1 MDGPVFG
8 ALADP
13 TRRHL
18 LDLLFERDGRTL
30 GELVAAVPGMS
41 RFGVMKHLR
50 VLEAAELV
58 TTRRVGRE
66 KHHFL
71 NPVPI
76 RRLHD
81 RWLDKYRARAADS
94 LLDLQ
99 RALERGAAGEFDRSH
114 HPKGEPMTTT
124 AAPAFVS
131 AIYIR
136 ATPEAIWRAITESD
150 YTLRYYYGSA
160 VESAWTA
167 GSPYRMTIGGE
178 LQIEG
183 EIVEANPPRRLVQTF
198 HAVWDEGVK
207 ADGPTRVSWEIEDAM
222 PGVCKVTVV
231 HDGLVAGSATLE
243 QVSGGW
249 PFILSGLKTLV
260 ETGTGLGEA

>member
-1 MDGPVFG
+1 
-8 ALADP
+8 
-13 TRRHL
+13 
-18 LDLLFERDGRTL
+18 
-30 GELVAAVPGMS
+30 
-41 RFGVMKHLR
+41 
-50 VLEAAELV
+50 
-58 TTRRVGRE
+58 
-66 KHHFL
+66 
-71 NPVPI
+71 
-76 RRLHD
+76 
-81 RWLDKYRARAADS
+81 
-94 LLDLQ
+94 
-99 RALERGAAGEFDRSH
+99 
-114 HPKGEPMTTT
+114 
-124 AAPAFVS
+124 
-131 AIYIR
+131 
-136 ATPEAIWRAITESD
+136 
-150 YTLRYYYGSA
+150 
-160 VESAWTA
+160 
-167 GSPYRMTIGGE
+167 MTIGGE